1 MSVAHHPT
9 QRSLLDR
16 LRQVA
21 LFEIGGLLLI
31 SPPFVWLSG
40 VPAVDS
46 IGLLLILALIAA
58 LWNGGY
64 NTAFDW
70 IEGRLTGR
78 TADHRPWPLRV
89 AHAVG
94 FEGGLL
100 LMTLPVIVLWTHMDW
115 LSALVADIGLAL
127 AYMVYAFGFNLT
139 YDRLF
144 PIVAAHRTPAP

>member
-1 MSVAHHPT
+1 MSAPHHPI
-9 QRSLLDR
+9 QRSLWDR

-21 LFEIGGLLLI
+21 LFEIGGLVLI

-40 VPAVDS
+40 VPATDS

-58 LWNGGY
+58 IWNGAY
-64 NTAFDW
+64 NTSFDW

-78 TADHRPWPLRV
+78 TADRRPWALRA

-100 LMTLPVIVLWTHMDW
+100 LLTLPVIVLWTGMDW
-115 LSALVADIGLAL
+115 LTALVADIGLAL
-127 AYMVYAFGFNLT
+127 AYMVYAFGFNLA
-139 YDRLF
+139 YDRLY
-144 PIVAAHRTPAP
+144 PISAPPAPHS

>member
-1 MSVAHHPT
+1 MSAPHHPI
-9 QRSLLDR
+9 QRSLWDR

-21 LFEIGGLLLI
+21 LFEIGGLVLI

-40 VPAVDS
+40 VPATDS

-58 LWNGGY
+58 LWNGAY
-64 NTAFDW
+64 NTSFDW

-78 TADHRPWPLRV
+78 TADRRPWALRA

-100 LMTLPVIVLWTHMDW
+100 LMTLPVIVLWTGMDW
-115 LSALVADIGLAL
+115 LTALVADIGLAL
-127 AYMVYAFGFNLT
+127 AYMVYAFGFNLA
-139 YDRLF
+139 YDRLY
-144 PIVAAHRTPAP
+144 PISAPPAPHS